1 MNDRGVIYLIAE
13 AVFMSRKILLNIDYS
28 LIQGFYWMFY
38 AVAAMFVSVYMLGKG
53 YTNTSIGIVI
63 AVGNILA
70 VLMQSIL
77 ANITDK
83 AEKISDMAIIK
94 ILTAVLFVLTAA
106 VLLIGEKSV
115 ALTVAYTALIVVHTA
130 LHPFVNAMSFT
141 LGESGEYVSFGIGRS
156 MGSLFAAVLGL
167 AMGYLVTDF
176 GVDVIPFSGLII
188 LIVLEIVVIVAGV
201 HYRRFTTG
209 NGSGENTT
217 AEEAVEVISLGE
229 FVSGN
234 IVFMVLSAG
243 IVALFFGNVIVEN
256 FTIQI
261 IDSIG
266 GDTEQLG
273 VMIFV
278 MAILEMPA
286 MLFFDKIKKHF
297 SYVFLLRVAAIFFAV
312 KITLMY
318 LADTMTVMYMAQ
330 ACQVLGYGL
339 MFPAMVSFIDDI
351 MTKGEA
357 VRGQAVFT
365 TAITVGNVLGCV
377 FGGRILDVS
386 TVGTLLLVCS
396 AITVAGTL
404 LICCTVGRIKGRG
417 ASR

>member
-1 MNDRGVIYLIAE
+1 
-13 AVFMSRKILLNIDYS
+13 MSRKILLNIDYS

-83 AEKISDMAIIK
+83 AEKISDIAIIK
-94 ILTAVLFVLTAA
+94 ILTAVLFLLTAA
-106 VLLIGEKSV
+106 VLLIGEKSM

-209 NGSGENTT
+209 NGREEDTT
-217 AEEAVEVISLGE
+217 AGEVVEVISLGE

-278 MAILEMPA
+278 MAMLEMPA

-386 TVGTLLLVCS
+386 TVGTLLLICS

>member
-1 MNDRGVIYLIAE
+1 MNR
-13 AVFMSRKILLNIDYS
+13 RIL
-28 LIQGFYWMFY
+28 
-38 AVAAMFVSVYMLGKG
+38 K
-53 YTNTSIGIVI
+53 
-63 AVGNILA
+63 LA
-70 VLMQSIL
+70 VPSIL

-83 AEKISDMAIIK
+83 AEKISDIAIIK
-94 ILTAVLFVLTAA
+94 ILTAVLFLLTAA
-106 VLLIGEKSV
+106 VLLIGEKSM

-209 NGSGENTT
+209 NGREEDTT
-217 AEEAVEVISLGE
+217 AGEVVEVISLGE

-278 MAILEMPA
+278 MAMLEMPA

-386 TVGTLLLVCS
+386 TVGTLLLICS

>member
-1 MNDRGVIYLIAE
+1 MKDRGVIYLIAE
-13 AVFMSRKILLNIDYS
+13 AGFMSRKILLNIDYS

-83 AEKISDMAIIK
+83 AEKISDIAIIK
-94 ILTAVLFVLTAA
+94 ILTAVLFLLTAA
-106 VLLIGEKSV
+106 VLLIGEKSM

-209 NGSGENTT
+209 NGRGEDTT
-217 AEEAVEVISLGE
+217 DGEVVEVISLGE

-278 MAILEMPA
+278 MAMLEMPA

-386 TVGTLLLVCS
+386 TVGTLLLICS

>member
-1 MNDRGVIYLIAE
+1 
-13 AVFMSRKILLNIDYS
+13 MSRKILLNIDYS

-83 AEKISDMAIIK
+83 AEKISDIAIIK
-94 ILTAVLFVLTAA
+94 ILTAVLFLLTAA
-106 VLLIGEKSV
+106 VLLTGEKSM

-209 NGSGENTT
+209 NGRGEDTT
-217 AEEAVEVISLGE
+217 DGEVVEVISLGE

-278 MAILEMPA
+278 MAMLEMPA

-386 TVGTLLLVCS
+386 TVGTLLLICS

>member
-1 MNDRGVIYLIAE
+1 MKDRGVIYLIAE
-13 AVFMSRKILLNIDYS
+13 AGFMSRKILLNIDYS

-83 AEKISDMAIIK
+83 AEKISDIAIIK
-94 ILTAVLFVLTAA
+94 ILTAVLFLLTAA
-106 VLLIGEKSV
+106 VLLIGEKSM

-167 AMGYLVTDF
+167 AMGYMVTDF

-209 NGSGENTT
+209 NGRGEDTT
-217 AEEAVEVISLGE
+217 DGEVVEVISLGE

-278 MAILEMPA
+278 MAMLEMPA

-297 SYVFLLRVAAIFFAV
+297 SYIFLLRVAAIFFAV

-351 MTKGEA
+351 
-357 VRGQAVFT
+357 
-365 TAITVGNVLGCV
+365 IPSL
-377 FGGRILDVS
+377 
-386 TVGTLLLVCS
+386 TLN
-396 AITVAGTL
+396 
-404 LICCTVGRIKGRG
+404 
-417 ASR
+417 

>member
-1 MNDRGVIYLIAE
+1 MKDRGVIYLIAE
-13 AVFMSRKILLNIDYS
+13 AIFMSRKILLNIDYS

-106 VLLIGEKSV
+106 VLLIGEKSM

-209 NGSGENTT
+209 SGIRENT
-217 AEEAVEVISLGE
+217 AVGEVVEVISLGE

>member
-1 MNDRGVIYLIAE
+1 
-13 AVFMSRKILLNIDYS
+13 MSRKILLNIDYS

-83 AEKISDMAIIK
+83 AEKISDIAIIK
-94 ILTAVLFVLTAA
+94 ILTAVLFLLTAA
-106 VLLIGEKSV
+106 VLLIGEKSM

-167 AMGYLVTDF
+167 AMGYMVTDF

-209 NGSGENTT
+209 NGRGEDTT
-217 AEEAVEVISLGE
+217 AGEVVEVISLGE